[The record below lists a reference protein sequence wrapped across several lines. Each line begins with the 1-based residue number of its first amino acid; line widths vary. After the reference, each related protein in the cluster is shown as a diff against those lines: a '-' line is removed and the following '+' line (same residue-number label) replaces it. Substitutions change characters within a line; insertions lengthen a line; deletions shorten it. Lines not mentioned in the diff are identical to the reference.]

1 MRIVVDRTTFCA
13 KCHRIGDYSP
23 GGETQTILAP
33 DLAQVGRRI
42 RPEYLRRWLADPRS
56 ILPYT
61 GMPVNFPPEG
71 AALGQDLMPAAS
83 RDQLEAAA
91 DLLLHSVE
99 RVSRPVAVCEP
110 ATSPQSGSATSGR
123 TGLPARCRLRAAGKT
138 RQGRAWQAAK

>member
-23 GGETQTILAP
+23 GGDADDSRP
-33 DLAQVGRRI
+33 RSGAGGARI

-71 AALGQDLMPAAS
+71 APLGQDLMPAAS
-83 RDQLEAAA
+83 RDQLEAVA
-91 DLLLHSVE
+91 DLLLHYDAYWQ
-99 RVSRPVAVCEP
+99 SRAPIRTLMEKA
-110 ATSPQSGSATSGR
+110 SP
-123 TGLPARCRLRAAGKT
+123 
-138 RQGRAWQAAK
+138 

>member
-23 GGETQTILAP
+23 GGEMQTILAP

-71 AALGQDLMPAAS
+71 APLGQDLMPAAS
-83 RDQLEAAA
+83 RDQLEAVA
-91 DLLLHSVE
+91 DLLLHYDAYWQ
-99 RVSRPVAVCEP
+99 SRARIRTLMEK
-110 ATSPQSGSATSGR
+110 ASP
-123 TGLPARCRLRAAGKT
+123 
-138 RQGRAWQAAK
+138 